1 MANKGPNFRTNR
13 QRGGAG
19 GHTVRT
25 PAPSRGQN
33 GTSQYTSSVAG
44 AGKPG
49 TSFGGSSGTVRQVS
63 AGSGRNPSPS
73 PASMVRPKPV

>member
-1 MANKGPNFRTNR
+1 MASKGPNFSTNR
-13 QRGGAG
+13 QRGGPG

-49 TSFGGSSGTVRQVS
+49 TSFGGSSGVVRQAR
-63 AGSGRNPSPS
+63 AGSARNPSVS
-73 PASMVRPKPV
+73 PAATVRPRPV